1 MSWDRRVVRQVGLAQ
16 AALGFTVNSLGAC
29 LVLLAADLDSAPEE
43 LAWLSSSFGVGL
55 LVAGVTGRW
64 ALRPGPRPAL
74 LGSAL
79 VAAAGTIL
87 LATGASAVM
96 AAAGALLLGLG
107 AAGFVLVTPALLGGP
122 DAAAGLARAYAA
134 GSVSAL
140 FGPLA
145 IGALAATGLSGRLA
159 LLIAVPPLLFLA
171 ADARPRRSAA
181 ATGPHADAV
190 SVPDAVSVSTTAT
203 VASSDAVSVSA
214 TATVASSDAVSVADA
229 VSFSDAVSSSDAVS
243 VSSSGSGSRCGT
255 GDGPLGSVERARP
268 QVEVA
273 RAPSVWRAAGVWATI
288 VVAVS
293 IEFCFTIWSTT
304 RLQATGLPAGA
315 AAAAA
320 TTFLVGM
327 AAGRLAAPR
336 LIARRVPVI
345 LVGCG
350 LAAAG
355 TVVVALFDAPVPV
368 TLGLALAGLGVAPF
382 YPVTLA
388 RFVQVPGLP
397 TARAA
402 AYGALAS
409 GTAILAAPATL
420 AALGAALDLRT
431 AYLVAVL
438 PLALVLAAAT
448 LPRRARP

>member
-87 LATGASAVM
+87 LAIGTSAVM

-107 AAGFVLVTPALLGGP
+107 AAGFVLVTPALLSGP
-122 DAAAGLARAYAA
+122 DAAAGLVRANAA
-134 GSVSAL
+134 ASISAL

-145 IGALAATGLSGRLA
+145 IGAVAAVGLSGRLA

-171 ADARPRRSAA
+171 ADTRPRRSAA
-181 ATGPHADAV
+181 
-190 SVPDAVSVSTTAT
+190 TAT
-203 VASSDAVSVSA
+203 VSV
-214 TATVASSDAVSVADA
+214 
-229 VSFSDAVSSSDAVS
+229 
-243 VSSSGSGSRCGT
+243 SGSGSISGSGT
-255 GDGPLGSVERARP
+255 GDASLGSVEVPGPVEHGEAAGARP
-268 QVEVA
+268 HVEVA
-273 RAPSVWRAAGVWATI
+273 RAPSVWRAAGAWAAI

-336 LIARRVPVI
+336 LIARRVPVVP
-345 LVGCG
+345 VGCG

-388 RFVQVPGLP
+388 RLVQVPGLP
-397 TARAA
+397 TARSA
-402 AYGALAS
+402 AYGALGS

-448 LPRRARP
+448 LPRRART

>member
-87 LATGASAVM
+87 LAIGASAVM

-171 ADARPRRSAA
+171 ADTRPRRSAA
-181 ATGPHADAV
+181 ATGPDAGAV
-190 SVPDAVSVSTTAT
+190 SVPDAVSVS
-203 VASSDAVSVSA
+203 A
-214 TATVASSDAVSVADA
+214 TATVSSSDA
-229 VSFSDAVSSSDAVS
+229 VSFSDAVSRSDAVS
-243 VSSSGSGSRCGT
+243 VSSSGSGSGRGT
-255 GDGPLGSVERARP
+255 GDGPLGSGERARP
-268 QVEVA
+268 RVEAA

-448 LPRRARP
+448 LPGRARP

>member
-43 LAWLSSSFGVGL
+43 LAWLSSAFGVGL

-87 LATGASAVM
+87 LAIGASAVM

-181 ATGPHADAV
+181 ATGPDADAV
-190 SVPDAVSVSTTAT
+190 SVPDAVSVS
-203 VASSDAVSVSA
+203 A
-214 TATVASSDAVSVADA
+214 TATVSSSDAVSVADA
-229 VSFSDAVSSSDAVS
+229 VCVADAVSFSGA
-243 VSSSGSGSRCGT
+243 VSSSGSGSGRGT

-268 QVEVA
+268 RVEVA

-448 LPRRARP
+448 LPGRARP

>member
-87 LATGASAVM
+87 LAIGASAVM

-171 ADARPRRSAA
+171 ADTRPRRSAA
-181 ATGPHADAV
+181 ATGPDADAV
-190 SVPDAVSVSTTAT
+190 SVPDAVSVSAT
-203 VASSDAVSVSA
+203 PTVSR
-214 TATVASSDAVSVADA
+214 SDAVSVADA
-229 VSFSDAVSSSDAVS
+229 VSG
-243 VSSSGSGSRCGT
+243 SGSGSGRGT

-355 TVVVALFDAPVPV
+355 TVVVALFDAPMPV

>member
-87 LATGASAVM
+87 LAIGASAVM

-107 AAGFVLVTPALLGGP
+107 AAGFVLVTPALLSGP

-171 ADARPRRSAA
+171 ADTRLRRSPA
-181 ATGPHADAV
+181 ATGPDADAV
-190 SVPDAVSVSTTAT
+190 SVP
-203 VASSDAVSVSA
+203 DAVSVSA
-214 TATVASSDAVSVADA
+214 TATVASSDAVSV
-229 VSFSDAVSSSDAVS
+229 
-243 VSSSGSGSRCGT
+243 SSSGSGRGT
-255 GDGPLGSVERARP
+255 GDGPLGAVERARP

-273 RAPSVWRAAGVWATI
+273 RVPSVWRAAGVWATI